1 MRTSLDTLRWQLTA
15 FKQGLCMKGNL
26 ASEYAVRENSRESTL
41 LFDEDGF
48 LVDPMLWTESVGHHI
63 AETRDIGPLQAAHWQ
78 ILHFLR
84 DRYLRLGA
92 MPPMRRICRDSALSK
107 KDIKALFGSCLEVW
121 RIAGLP
127 NPGEEAK
134 AYMG

>member
-1 MRTSLDTLRWQLTA
+1 M
-15 FKQGLCMKGNL
+15 KQVEPLFVNHHYNINQEEMTMHQTITPPSHVFGL
-26 ASEYAVRENSRESTL
+26 VPD

-48 LVDPMLWTESVGHHI
+48 LIDPDQWTEELAHQI
-63 AETRDIGPLQAAHWQ
+63 ASADVGPLKDAHWK
-78 ILHFLR
+78 IITFIR

-92 MPPMRRICRDSALSK
+92 MPPMRRICREFGYERDAVK
-107 KDIKALFGSCLEVW
+107 GLFGGCLQLW

-134 AYMG
+134 AYMD